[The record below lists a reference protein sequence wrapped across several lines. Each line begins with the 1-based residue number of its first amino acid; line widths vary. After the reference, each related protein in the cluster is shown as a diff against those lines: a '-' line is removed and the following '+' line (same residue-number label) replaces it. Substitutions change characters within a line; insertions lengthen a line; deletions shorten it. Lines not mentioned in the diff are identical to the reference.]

1 MKRSNTR
8 PTINGKSL
16 GEIKNEL
23 LIMEK
28 SGIISPD
35 STQDLMLKA
44 EREFYLSMH
53 KYAITHS
60 TTGYWMTYLP
70 SETSKNGRTKK
81 RSRTKEG
88 LEDIIVEYW
97 KNAVKKP
104 LYALIPE
111 WIEYKRQLGL
121 RRNKFKQQTYDRYMS
136 DFHRFFDGTEIL
148 NQDVETLTP
157 LELEDFI
164 IERIDTMDLTS
175 KSYAG
180 LRILL
185 RGSLNYYAKRGHLC
199 FSPEDFFSG
208 LDLRPFFADRQRKQQ
223 FFTDKEVQMIT
234 EYINTH
240 KESVISYGI
249 LFAFYTGLR
258 VGEISALKWEDVS
271 QGSIF
276 VHRTEERMKNSDGE
290 LTYQVRNNPKTN
302 AGIRHVILPPQAQE
316 LLTRVKKLS
325 PDSEYVFSNENGER
339 IRGDSYTNKLY
350 RICKYIGIE
359 PRSMHKAR
367 KTYASLLFRNH
378 VDEALIIDQMGHM
391 DISTTKEF
399 YRWNTAQDEESR
411 KSIYSAV
418 NY

>member
-1 MKRSNTR
+1 MKSSNAR

-164 IERIDTMDLTS
+164 IERIDTMD
-175 KSYAG
+175 
-180 LRILL
+180 
-185 RGSLNYYAKRGHLC
+185 
-199 FSPEDFFSG
+199 
-208 LDLRPFFADRQRKQQ
+208 
-223 FFTDKEVQMIT
+223 
-234 EYINTH
+234 
-240 KESVISYGI
+240 
-249 LFAFYTGLR
+249 
-258 VGEISALKWEDVS
+258 
-271 QGSIF
+271 
-276 VHRTEERMKNSDGE
+276 
-290 LTYQVRNNPKTN
+290 
-302 AGIRHVILPPQAQE
+302 
-316 LLTRVKKLS
+316 
-325 PDSEYVFSNENGER
+325 
-339 IRGDSYTNKLY
+339 
-350 RICKYIGIE
+350 
-359 PRSMHKAR
+359 
-367 KTYASLLFRNH
+367 
-378 VDEALIIDQMGHM
+378 
-391 DISTTKEF
+391 
-399 YRWNTAQDEESR
+399 
-411 KSIYSAV
+411 
-418 NY
+418 